1 MALKG
6 KHGMV
11 FGMKLEEIQRSALEL
26 PDADRAALA
35 AELIGSL
42 SSTLV
47 DADDGIAEASKRS
60 KYLDADASE
69 GCSWQE
75 LKQGPGRQGAAG
87 HP

>member
-1 MALKG
+1 MALVERRG
-6 KHGMV
+6 KV
-11 FGMKLEEIQRSALEL
+11 FGMELEEIQRSALEL

-42 SSTLV
+42 PSTLV

-60 KYLDADASE
+60 KDLDADASE

-75 LKQGPGRQGAAG
+75 LKQGLGR
-87 HP
+87 